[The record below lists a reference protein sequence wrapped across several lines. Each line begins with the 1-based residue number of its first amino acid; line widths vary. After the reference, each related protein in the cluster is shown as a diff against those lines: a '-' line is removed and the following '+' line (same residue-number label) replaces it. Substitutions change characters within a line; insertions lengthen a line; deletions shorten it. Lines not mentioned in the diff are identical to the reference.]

1 MRKVTQG
8 LDYTSRDYRAYKDL
22 LISKLQENMP
32 EYTDIS
38 ETDAGIVILEAFAN
52 GLDICSYYADAIAND
67 VMLATTQDRRL
78 AVLLAQDLG
87 YTPYSQTASQIP
99 MVFTLEVAQ
108 EEDTIIG
115 RGTVV
120 TTVSTD
126 DVEAI
131 YFETTEDLIIPA
143 GKLGNEKDENG
154 NYIYTVLAIQGETI
168 ADDYLGTSNGTA
180 YQSFVLSYIEVLVD
194 SLEIYVDEG
203 DGESLWTR
211 VDNFQD
217 CDADSKVY
225 TVTVDDYDNCT
236 IEFGNGLKGKIPAI
250 YDNGIRADYRVGGG
264 EVGNVQENTVT
275 VMETDIAYVE
285 ECTNLEPVV
294 RGHDKESIEEIRY
307 NAPAHNRTRDRAV
320 TLKDYED
327 LLCINVN
334 KFDSFYGI
342 LNTKAIRNEDNFLNL
357 FLYYQMREDYEM
369 TQELEDEIAD
379 FFSNRTMIGTTY
391 ILKPYK
397 EYVLNISANLI
408 VSNDYSS
415 SEVKQEVEDYLTS
428 YFDYGNFT
436 FGDEIIKSELEEEV
450 KNSIYGIR
458 SFRINSPSADIIT
471 TTEDYEIFKLGTIT
485 LNVSG
490 GDEYV

>member
-1 MRKVTQG
+1 MRKITQG
-8 LDYTSRDYRAYKDL
+8 LDYTSRDYRAYKEL
-22 LISKLQENMP
+22 LISKLQEKMP

-99 MVFTLEVAQ
+99 MVFTLEVEQ

-126 DVEAI
+126 DVESI

-154 NYIYTVLAIQGETI
+154 NYIYTVIAIQGETI
-168 ADDYLGTSNGTA
+168 EDDYLGTSNGTA

-194 SLEIYVDEG
+194 SLEVYVDEG

-236 IEFGNGLKGKIPAI
+236 IEFGNGLRGKIPAI
-250 YDNGIRADYRVGGG
+250 YDNGIRAEYRVGGG

-275 VMETDIAYVE
+275 IMETDIAYVE

-320 TLKDYED
+320 TLMDYED

-334 KFDSFYGI
+334 KFDSFFGI
-342 LNTKAIRNEDNFLNL
+342 LNTKAIRNEDNYLNL

-369 TQELEDEIAD
+369 TQELEEEIAS
-379 FFSNRTMIGTTY
+379 FFSTRTMLGTSYT
-391 ILKPYK
+391 LKPY
-397 EYVLNISANLI
+397 ESYTLNIDANLI
-408 VSNDYSS
+408 VDNDYLTR
-415 SEVKQEVEDYLTS
+415 EVQEEVEAYLTS
-428 YFDYGNFT
+428 YFSYGNFT
-436 FGDEIIKSELEEEV
+436 FGDEIVKSELEEEV
-450 KNSIYGIR
+450 KNSIDGIR
-458 SFRINSPSADIIT
+458 AFRITTPSAEIIT
-471 TTEDYEIFKLGTIT
+471 TTNDYEIFTLGTVK

-490 GDEYV
+490 GEQ

>member
-1 MRKVTQG
+1 MRRMTQG
-8 LDYTSRDYRAYKDL
+8 IDYTTRDYQAYKEL

-32 EYTDIS
+32 EYTDTS

-78 AVLLAQDLG
+78 AVLLARDLG
-87 YTPYSQTASQIP
+87 YTPYSQTASKIP
-99 MVFTLEVAQ
+99 MVFTLEVEQ
-108 EEDTIIG
+108 EEDVVIG

-120 TTVSTD
+120 TTVASD

-131 YFETTEDLIIPA
+131 YFETTEDLVIPA
-143 GKLGNEKDENG
+143 GKLGNEKDESG
-154 NYIYTVLAIQGETI
+154 NYIYTVEAVQGETI
-168 ADDYLGTSNGTA
+168 EDDYLGSSNGTA
-180 YQSFVLSYIEVLVD
+180 YQSFVLSYVEVLID
-194 SLEIYVDEG
+194 SLEVYVDEG

-217 CDADSKVY
+217 CDQDSKAY

-236 IEFGNGLKGKIPAI
+236 IEFGNGLKGKIPSV
-250 YDNGIRADYRVGGG
+250 YDNGIRANYRVGGG
-264 EVGNVQENTVT
+264 DIGNVQADTVT

-294 RGHDKESIEEIRY
+294 RGHEKETIEEIRY

-320 TLKDYED
+320 TLLDYED

-342 LNTKAIRNEDNFLNL
+342 LNTKAIRNENNFLNL

-391 ILKPYK
+391 SLKPYK
-397 EYVLNISANLI
+397 EYILNISANLI
-408 VSNDYSS
+408 VDKDYSS
-415 SEVKQEVEDYLTS
+415 SEVKQEVEEYLTS
-428 YFDYGNFT
+428 YFYYGNFT

-450 KNSIYGIR
+450 KNSIDGIK
-458 SFRINSPSADIIT
+458 SFRITSPSADIIT
-471 TTEDYEIFKLGTIT
+471 TTEDYEIFKLGTVT

-490 GDEYV
+490 GVE